1 MSPQEMGEKIFRQND
16 AGTLIDDMA
25 QPFLELAEKFE
36 IARLNELDD
45 KDWYAILES
54 NMFVWR
60 FVANYLPRQ
69 LRDDV
74 PKEMGDLLVRISEF
88 MMQAGSELRSNRDDT
103 LIQRVIEL
111 NLNMCNQILAM
122 HEQMREN
129 AA

>member
-25 QPFLELAEKFE
+25 QPFLDLAEKFE

-74 PKEMGDLLVRISEF
+74 PESMGELLVRISEF
-88 MMQAGSELRSNRDDT
+88 MMQAGNELRTNRDDT
-103 LIQRVIEL
+103 LIRRVIEL
-111 NLNMCNQILAM
+111 NLNMCNQILAL
-122 HEQMREN
+122 HEQMQEN

>member
-1 MSPQEMGEKIFRQND
+1 MSPQEFGEKIFRQND

-25 QPFLELAEKFE
+25 QPFLDLAEKFE
-36 IARLNELDD
+36 IARIHDLDD
-45 KDWYAILES
+45 KDWFAILES

-74 PKEMGDLLVRISEF
+74 PESMGELLIRISEF
-88 MMQAGSELRSNRDDT
+88 MMQAGNELRFNRDDT
-103 LIQRVIEL
+103 LIQRIIEL
-111 NLNMCNQILAM
+111 NLNMCNQILAL
-122 HEQMREN
+122 HDQMQEN

>member
-1 MSPQEMGEKIFRQND
+1 MGEKIFRQND

-25 QPFLELAEKFE
+25 QPFLDLAEKFE
-36 IARLNELDD
+36 VARLNELDD
-45 KDWYAILES
+45 KDWFSILES

-74 PKEMGDLLVRISEF
+74 PESMGELLVRISEF
-88 MMQAGSELRSNRDDT
+88 MMQAGNELRTNRDDT
-103 LIQRVIEL
+103 LIQRVVEL
-111 NLNMCNQILAM
+111 NLNMCNQILAL
-122 HEQMREN
+122 HDQMQEN

>member
-25 QPFLELAEKFE
+25 QPFLDLAEKFE

-74 PKEMGDLLVRISEF
+74 PEEMGALLVRISEF

-111 NLNMCNQILAM
+111 NLNMCNQILAL
-122 HEQMREN
+122 HDQMREN

>member
-1 MSPQEMGEKIFRQND
+1 MSPQEIGEKIFRQND

-25 QPFLELAEKFE
+25 QPFLDLAEKFE
-36 IARLNELDD
+36 IARLNEMDD
-45 KDWYAILES
+45 KDWFAILES

-74 PKEMGDLLVRISEF
+74 PESMGELLVRISAF
-88 MMQAGSELRSNRDDT
+88 MMQAGTELRTNRDDT
-103 LIQRVIEL
+103 LIQRVVEL
-111 NLNMCNQILAM
+111 NLNMCNQILAL
-122 HEQMREN
+122 HEQMQEN